1 MNRLSDTK
9 KAAKLFGDSK
19 SPMILSCLQK
29 LMGAVYADEPENPQ
43 SAVAAIGD
51 FLFFAGRPD
60 AGMLQDIE
68 RIYEKKQ
75 AIMVP
80 QGEGWNCLIEERY
93 GQRCTKILR
102 YAMKCSP
109 EDFNRY
115 KLRQSAGGLPKD
127 MRLVPVDKTIF
138 SRCLDTKWSEDLVSN
153 YKNFEEYKKLGIGF
167 VILKGEEIVS
177 GASSYASCKGKIEIQ
192 IDTKNDYR
200 RQGLAYICGAKL
212 ISECLKKSLF
222 PNWDAHNEASA
233 RLAEKLGYVL
243 DRSYAAYVTELSC
256 P

>member
-9 KAAKLFGDSK
+9 KAAKLFRDSK
-19 SPMILSCLQK
+19 SPMILSCLQR
-29 LMGAVYADEPENPQ
+29 LMGEVYADEPENPQ
-43 SAVAAIGD
+43 SAAAAIGD

-60 AGMLQDIE
+60 AGMLQGIE

-93 GQRCTKILR
+93 GQSCTKILR

-109 EDFNRY
+109 EGFSRD
-115 KLRQSAGGLPKD
+115 KLRQSAGVLPKD
-127 MRLVPVDKTIF
+127 MRLVPVDKDF
-138 SRCLDTKWSEDLVSN
+138 R
-153 YKNFEEYKKLGIGF
+153 EYKKLGIGF

-212 ISECLKKSLF
+212 ISECLKKSLL

-243 DRSYAAYVTELSC
+243 DRSYDAYVTELSC